1 MFSESLPKFD
11 VDLKNQD
18 FFHASLI
25 FQRLLIISPKTAEEL
40 LNQKVTSNH
49 YAEEGQNTT
58 DAHLAFDFGLFRAR
72 NLYQAESL
80 PMELMLKEGHRDLI
94 KQPLTEAFVY
104 LKWEKLSWAFYV
116 AFVYRVLLALLVTF
130 TAFAEVSPHPFFS
143 ALSFL
148 TRSYPYGLVWA
159 MLACYLPALLQL
171 AFEGLHRRP
180 LSDFIFSTWVK
191 LLPRPCPPLPLPSV
205 SFSVQFGLLSSLSA
219 LVALILTQNEDSAA
233 LTHSAAWAV
242 FLVWVFV
249 LLKVKVQRPL
259 SLV

>member
-49 YAEEGQNTT
+49 YASDEGQKTSEET
-58 DAHLAFDFGLFRAR
+58 HLAFDFSLFRTR

-80 PMELMLKEGHRDLI
+80 PVELMLKEGHRDLI

-148 TRSYPYGLVWA
+148 TRSSTYVLVYA
-159 MLACYLPALLQL
+159 MLAFYLPALLQL
-171 AFEGLHRRP
+171 LFEGLQRRP
-180 LSDFIFSTWVK
+180 SSDFIFSTWVQ
-191 LLPRPCPPLPLPSV
+191 LLPKPCPPLPLPSV
-205 SFSVQFGLLSSLSA
+205 SFSVQLGLLSSLSVF
-219 LVALILTQNEDSAA
+219 VALILTQNENHTAA
-233 LTHSAAWAV
+233 LTHSAAWTV
-242 FLVWVFV
+242 LLVWVFV
-249 LLKVKVQRPL
+249 FLKVKEGL
-259 SLV
+259 